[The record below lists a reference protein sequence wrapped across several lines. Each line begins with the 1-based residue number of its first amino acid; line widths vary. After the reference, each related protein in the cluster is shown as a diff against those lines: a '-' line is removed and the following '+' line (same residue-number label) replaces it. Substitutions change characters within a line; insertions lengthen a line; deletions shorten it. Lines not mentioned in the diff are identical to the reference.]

1 VQGTYLTEHNTGGTY
16 FVFRYDSNQG
26 YDLTLKG
33 GYDASGQTQ
42 TIDPTNTV
50 IQGKISKS
58 DPHGCMELKN
68 TNGGNIHVEGLTIKD
83 SDWWNLPGLKI
94 YTGVQSSGQ
103 SADIT
108 IYKNIIKN
116 SQNRTGLHA
125 ESLDNH
131 NDALQTGMITIK
143 ENLIEDNTS
152 GGMSAVTY
160 SFDGTANEIVM
171 EDNTVT
177 GNQLH
182 VNYPNSVE
190 TKTNTGT
197 AKKIRVVGN
206 LVYKNQST
214 THCGG
219 LYVINTPGTG
229 TGEEIYVENNTIVDN
244 AADGSG
250 GGLFIKAPAS
260 NTAGKRGAEVY
271 IRNNIIAGNTAGGF
285 AGGLWFETTSNTCNG
300 DEGKRVLVNNTITN
314 NKCEETHHVSHGVRI
329 GMRDDSHVHIYNNII
344 WNNTDPGNPGYDI
357 YLDSG
362 GVSSTTDIYN
372 NDYTTLDEDG
382 IVNKGDNINADP
394 NFVNPGSN
402 DFHLQ
407 SSSPCIDQGTNG
419 APALPTYDFEGDQR
433 KIDGDN
439 NGSAIVDMGTD
450 EFGEGG
456 GDPCEGDFDLDGDV
470 DGSDLAVFAADFGR
484 TDCPGAL
491 GIIDSYA
498 KEIQLLRSELKE
510 KEKEISELKAR

>member
-1 VQGTYLTEHNTGGTY
+1 ML
-16 FVFRYDSNQG
+16 
-26 YDLTLKG
+26 
-33 GYDASGQTQ
+33 
-42 TIDPTNTV
+42 
-50 IQGKISKS
+50 
-58 DPHGCMELKN
+58 
-68 TNGGNIHVEGLTIKD
+68 
-83 SDWWNLPGLKI
+83 
-94 YTGVQSSGQ
+94 
-103 SADIT
+103 
-108 IYKNIIKN
+108 
-116 SQNRTGLHA
+116 
-125 ESLDNH
+125 
-131 NDALQTGMITIK
+131 
-143 ENLIEDNTS
+143 
-152 GGMSAVTY
+152 
-160 SFDGTANEIVM
+160 
-171 EDNTVT
+171 
-177 GNQLH
+177 
-182 VNYPNSVE
+182 
-190 TKTNTGT
+190 
-197 AKKIRVVGN
+197 
-206 LVYKNQST
+206 
-214 THCGG
+214 
-219 LYVINTPGTG
+219 NTPGTG
-229 TGEEIYVENNTIVDN
+229 TGEEVYVENNTIVDN
-244 AADGSG
+244 TASGSG

-260 NTAGKRGAEVY
+260 YTAGKRGAEVY

-314 NKCEETHHVSHGVRI
+314 NKCEETHHVSYGVRI

-439 NGSAIVDMGTD
+439 NGSAIVDIGAD

-510 KEKEISELKAR
+510 KEISELKAR